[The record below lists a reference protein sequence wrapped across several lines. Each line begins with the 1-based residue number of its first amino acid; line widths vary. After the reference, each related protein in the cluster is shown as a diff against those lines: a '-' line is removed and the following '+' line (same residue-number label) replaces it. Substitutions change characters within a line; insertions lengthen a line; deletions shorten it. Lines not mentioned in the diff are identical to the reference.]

1 MLFRLQPEVLA
12 LLIPVLLFA
21 LVFHEFSHGWV
32 AYKLGDPTAKH
43 QGRLTL
49 NPIAHLDPFG
59 SLMIL
64 FVGFGWAKPVPVDSR
79 YLANP
84 RVDMMKIAFAG
95 PASNLLLAL
104 ISGILIRMTG
114 YMGPL
119 TSMLILFTQIN
130 ISLAVF
136 NMIPIPPLDG
146 SQIFSGLM
154 IREKSKSCNA
164 ATDVWSPN
172 FNGLDTIWNVY
183 WCFNNLGLY
192 ASLCKFIYVFIC
204 RDVIEKI
211 FQTNYSCSKIQTL
224 FSRYDTIINSCCS
237 NDKLFIKNF
246 SGC

>member
-1 MLFRLQPEVLA
+1 MLFRLPPEVLV

-32 AYKLGDPTAKH
+32 AYKLGDPTAKN

-59 SLMIL
+59 SMMIL

-84 RVDMMKIAFAG
+84 REDMMKIAFAG
-95 PASNLLLAL
+95 PASNLFLAL
-104 ISGILIRMTG
+104 IGGVLIRLTG
-114 YMGPL
+114 YAGPL

-146 SQIFSGLM
+146 SQIFSGMM
-154 IREKSKSCNA
+154 IRRNPQLVMQLQMYGPQILMGLILFGMFTGVSVIWA
-164 ATDVWSPN
+164 FMSPFVN
-172 FNGLDTIWNVY
+172 F
-183 WCFNNLGLY
+183 FM
-192 ASLCKFIYVFIC
+192 F
-204 RDVIEKI
+204 
-211 FQTNYSCSKIQTL
+211 L
-224 FSRYDTIINSCCS
+224 FA
-237 NDKLFIKNF
+237 
-246 SGC
+246 GM

>member
-1 MLFRLQPEVLA
+1 MLFRLPPEVLV

-32 AYKLGDPTAKH
+32 ANKLGDPTAKN

-49 NPIAHLDPFG
+49 NPLAHLDPFG

-84 RVDMMKIAFAG
+84 RKDMMKIAFAG

-104 ISGILIRMTG
+104 IGGLIIRLTG
-114 YMGPL
+114 FVDTF

-146 SQIFSGLM
+146 SQIFSGIMIQRNPQLVMQLQMYGPQILM
-154 IREKSKSCNA
+154 
-164 ATDVWSPN
+164 
-172 FNGLDTIWNVY
+172 GLI
-183 WCFNNLGLY
+183 
-192 ASLCKFIYVFIC
+192 
-204 RDVIEKI
+204 
-211 FQTNYSCSKIQTL
+211 L
-224 FSRYDTIINSCCS
+224 FGM
-237 NDKLFIKNF
+237 F
-246 SGC
+246 SGVSIIWAVMSPFVNFFMFLFAGM